1 MSLKYRLF
9 MQSIIILIIT
19 IIITG
24 CAAFCYTYFYDFLN
38 KSPNA
43 DSLGDSAVIV
53 LKNDSIIYQS
63 NNFSSYQVK
72 EIQMNISVNNT
83 KFIYGNVKYN
93 IKADS
98 FSHQDN
104 YYKVLKLDPVLDLGG
119 YYKSL
124 ILFVIVI
131 FIVTFMIA
139 TIIVQNNNMK
149 KIIKPVIDL
158 KKETEKLREGELDT
172 AVTEQGYSEVR
183 ELGKAIE
190 QLRIKLK
197 NSIFYQ
203 QKAEENRKFL
213 ISSISHDLKTPVTSI
228 RGYIEGVLEGVANN
242 EEKKKDY
249 LNKAIEKTKLINT
262 MTEDLLLYSKLDL
275 NQIIFDTEKTNIL
288 NYIEYCVSD
297 NLYQFEIENKDI
309 AIENGLAHSVYVK
322 IDRKKFKRVIQN
334 IIDNAKKNIEEQTGT
349 LIIKLRNTN
358 NAVILEFLD
367 NGRGINQKDLP
378 YIFDRF
384 YRADFARTI
393 EGSSGLGLAIAKQ
406 IVEGLDGRIWAVSK
420 ADSGASILISLK
432 IVR

>member
-9 MQSIIILIIT
+9 TQSILILIIT
-19 IIITG
+19 ILITG
-24 CAAFCYTYFYDFLN
+24 CAGFCYAYFYNLFN
-38 KSPNA
+38 KSPFA
-43 DSLGDSAVIV
+43 DGLGDSAVIV
-53 LKNDSIIYQS
+53 LKNDSVIYQS
-63 NNFSSYQVK
+63 GNFSDYHVK
-72 EIQMNISVNNT
+72 EMQMNISVNNT
-83 KFIYGNVKYN
+83 KFVYGNVKYN
-93 IKADS
+93 LKADS
-98 FSHQDN
+98 FSHQDI
-104 YYKVLKLDPVLDLGG
+104 YYKIIKLDPVIDLGG

-124 ILFVIVI
+124 VLFVIVI
-131 FIVTFMIA
+131 FIVTFIIA
-139 TIIVQNNNMK
+139 TIIVQNNNIK
-149 KIIKPVIDL
+149 NIIKPVIDL
-158 KKETEKLREGELDT
+158 KTETEKLREGELDT

-228 RGYIEGVLEGVANN
+228 RGYIEGVLEGVASN

-249 LNKAIEKTKLINT
+249 LQKAIEKTKLINT

-275 NQIIFDTEKTNIL
+275 DQISFDTEKTDIL
-288 NYIEYCVSD
+288 NYIEHCVSG
-297 NLYQFEIENKDI
+297 NLYQFEIENKS
-309 AIENGLAHSVYVK
+309 IEIQNELAHVFYVN
-322 IDRKKFKRVIQN
+322 IDREKFKRVIQN
-334 IIDNAKKNIEEQTGT
+334 IIDNAKKNIEEHTGK
-349 LIIKLRNTN
+349 LIVKLRNTN
-358 NAVILEFLD
+358 NAVILEFSD
-367 NGRGINQKDLP
+367 NGRGINKKDLP

-384 YRADFARTI
+384 YRADSARTI

-432 IVR
+432 IGR